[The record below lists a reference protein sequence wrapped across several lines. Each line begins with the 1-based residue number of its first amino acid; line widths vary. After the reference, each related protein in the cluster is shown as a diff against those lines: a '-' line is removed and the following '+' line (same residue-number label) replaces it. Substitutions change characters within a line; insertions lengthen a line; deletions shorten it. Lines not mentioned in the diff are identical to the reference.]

1 MTFKIWSKVTGNQ
14 LPNVNK
20 AIVDPNTFKPAVNV
34 CILEPIM
41 SLVIVILF
49 LCVCLEVK
57 RGLFFIYLACS
68 VPRWTWARNEQSD
81 STSGRHLCDE
91 SVRSEYKDPHTA
103 MKWRFYIGLLW
114 GLLVCILYGIFFISF
129 DGKLLFAHQS
139 KSVSSI
145 SEDLI
150 SYSLSC
156 NVGSCD
162 HRSVCWLPDMLF
174 LIRFPHS
181 SPARLAT
188 WSSSNGYP
196 IQHHHTY
203 NTFLSFV
210 SLVFR
215 LLLKRK

>member
-1 MTFKIWSKVTGNQ
+1 MNGLTQPVEGTSVMKVYVLRT
-14 LPNVNK
+14 K
-20 AIVDPNTFKPAVNV
+20 T
-34 CILEPIM
+34 
-41 SLVIVILF
+41 
-49 LCVCLEVK
+49 
-57 RGLFFIYLACS
+57 
-68 VPRWTWARNEQSD
+68 
-81 STSGRHLCDE
+81 
-91 SVRSEYKDPHTA
+91 HTQA

-129 DGKLLFAHQS
+129 NGKLLFAHQS
-139 KSVSSI
+139 KSVFSI

-150 SYSLSC
+150 SYFLSC
-156 NVGSCD
+156 NVGNCD
-162 HRSVCWLPDMLF
+162 HRSVGWLPDMLF

-196 IQHHHTY
+196 IQHHHTC

-215 LLLKRK
+215 LLLKRKKKGQWEKEKKEGRGGRERSMDVEF